1 MFIYI
6 ILCEW
11 IPQRWTNTTP
21 SLEMWDVGIVVPPSP
36 LKERE
41 GSQLSGSGNTT
52 TLTLL
57 GQCYLYLVH
66 LCPECEH
73 VRGRR
78 DSYPRWMWDSVCFTI
93 CFRAVS
99 VLQHSTALR
108 VHLVKG
114 GWSHR
119 RKSDRNGAVG
129 RWAYN
134 SGQWCQWCQWCLSV
148 TTIPLLVVICLKD
161 LLRSEYTFWKMM
173 RLTPSGWSH
182 NAL

>member
-6 ILCEW
+6 IICEW
-11 IPQRWTNTTP
+11 IPQRWKNTTP
-21 SLEMWDVGIVVPPSP
+21 SLEMWDVGVVVPPSP
-36 LKERE
+36 LTERE

-57 GQCYLYLVH
+57 GQCYLYHVH

-73 VRGRR
+73 MRGKRE
-78 DSYPRWMWDSVCFTI
+78 SYPPWMWDSDCFTI

-99 VLQHSTALR
+99 VLQHSTPLR
-108 VHLVKG
+108 VHLVNK

-129 RWAYN
+129 QRAYN
-134 SGQWCQWCQWCLSV
+134 SGQWCQWCFSV
-148 TTIPLLVVICLKD
+148 TTIPLLAVICLKD